1 MNEILGGL
9 GVFWVLFLVVLALLW
24 FILPFAVFGIKDR
37 LDKLIKEQATT
48 NKLLTKMTEKDKQV
62 PDEPAPSAPLFVD
75 GVYQSTPAQK

>member
-9 GVFWVLFLVVLALLW
+9 GVFWVLFLVILALLW

-48 NKLLTKMTEKDKQV
+48 NKLLTKLIEKDKPV
-62 PDEPAPSAPLFVD
+62 PDEPVPSTPLFVD